1 MVKNKNT
8 KLLNVALIIY
18 IVVVLVYGVLFLL
31 APQLMVKVSGSDP
44 VASNWLRW
52 PEGVLIAF
60 GVGAIM
66 VYRNPLKQYVFVL
79 TITLGSLLAG
89 LALLFSLLFEMKM
102 GETWFTALPVIILL
116 ILASLLWSGSRQAT
130 DILCPKEEE

>member
-1 MVKNKNT
+1 
-8 KLLNVALIIY
+8 
-18 IVVVLVYGVLFLL
+18 
-31 APQLMVKVSGSDP
+31 